1 MISLKDK
8 HALITGGTSGIGLA
22 IAQLYIECGAH
33 VTIVG
38 TNPEKGAR
46 ALNNLCEH
54 RTCEDQKIA
63 FEKLDVSCHQSVKD
77 SLEQIVSHM
86 GGVEILVNCA
96 GVTRDKLIMKMSEE
110 DWDTVLDINLK
121 SLYNL
126 CHRLVRPM
134 MKARFGKIINISSV
148 IGLMGNAGQVNY
160 SASKAGMI
168 GFTQS
173 LAKELA
179 PRGINVNC
187 IAPGYIETEMT
198 DKLTEEQKKGIL
210 DTVPMKRMGSPRDIA
225 NAALFLA
232 SDLSDY
238 MTGEVFAVDGG
249 MTA

>member
-1 MISLKDK
+1 MINLDNK

-22 IAQLYIECGAH
+22 IAQLFVERGAH
-33 VTIVG
+33 VTIIG
-38 TNPEKGAR
+38 TNPEKGEN
-46 ALNNLCEH
+46 ALKLLCEH
-54 RTCEDQKIA
+54 RASEEQKIT
-63 FEKLDVSCHQSVKD
+63 FEKLDVSCHKSVKEA
-77 SLEQIVSHM
+77 LETVVAHM
-86 GGVEILVNCA
+86 GGIEILVNCA
-96 GVTRDKLIMKMSEE
+96 GVTRDNLLMKMNES
-110 DWDTVLDINLK
+110 DWDRVLDINLK

-126 CHRLVRPM
+126 CHGLVRPM
-134 MKARFGKIINISSV
+134 MKARRGKIINISSV
-148 IGLMGNAGQVNY
+148 IGLMGNPGQVNY

-187 IAPGYIETEMT
+187 IAPGMIATEMT
-198 DKLTEEQKKGIL
+198 DKLTDEQKKGIL
-210 DTVPMKRMGSPRDIA
+210 DKIPMKRMGSPRDIA